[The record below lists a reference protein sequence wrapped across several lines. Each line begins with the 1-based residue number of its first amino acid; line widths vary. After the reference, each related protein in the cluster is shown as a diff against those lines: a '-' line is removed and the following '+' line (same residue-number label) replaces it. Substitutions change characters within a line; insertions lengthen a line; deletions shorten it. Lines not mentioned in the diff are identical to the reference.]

1 MLNTKIVLDAQI
13 LKYSDTQLI
22 QSVEQSFHDTD
33 SGDSNYELRSSI
45 YFVQLVEIGNRIFF
59 VYLNPLHTLTPREQE
74 SSDCICSLWGRAE

>member
-1 MLNTKIVLDAQI
+1 MLNTKIVLNAQI

-33 SGDSNYELRSSI
+33 SGDSNYELHSSI

-59 VYLNPLHTLTPREQE
+59 VYLKHTTLTPREHE